1 MQCCKISLGIVI
13 ALLDQKNLPIQP
25 DWTGKL
31 PTGLI
36 LQDVRLIPDMV
47 KVIGGKLA
55 LKDIQTIYTEKIPL
69 ENITTDGAI
78 SVGLVLLPLVGLLS
92 GGGWL
97 DISLKYLGRSRIP
110 WIPHALIDFLLLSQ
124 IRIFVSIRAIDA
136 FVDV

>member
-1 MQCCKISLGIVI
+1 MFSGRSAHAIKILVSYIAVACTAVEKYGTSCLCC
-13 ALLDQKNLPIQP
+13 
-25 DWTGKL
+25 
-31 PTGLI
+31 
-36 LQDVRLIPDMV
+36 
-47 KVIGGKLA
+47 
-55 LKDIQTIYTEKIPL
+55 
-69 ENITTDGAI
+69 
-78 SVGLVLLPLVGLLS
+78 VGLVLLPLVGLLS